1 MRLRPGFY
9 NLFYRFNMAPWDK
22 QVRPELVELVGDGR
36 LSPDRQQSVLDL
48 GCGTGA
54 EVVFLAE
61 KGFKHVVGVDFSA
74 VAIRKARA
82 RAEAAGVAE
91 RCRFVLADVT
101 GPTVP
106 EVEDSYDLI
115 LDFGAL
121 NDTEGEQRRKVADV
135 IRRMSHPGSVVLAF
149 CFSGN
154 KEELPALARLTP
166 MLAPGE
172 EAALFADHFDI
183 EHLPSRDRTVSLLL
197 TRR

>member
-9 NLFYRFNMAPWDK
+9 NVLYRLGLAPWDK
-22 QVRPELVELVGDGR
+22 EVRPELVGLVADGR
-36 LSPDRQQSVLDL
+36 LSPERQHSVLDL

-61 KGFKHVVGVDFSA
+61 KGFGNVVGVDFSA
-74 VAIRKARA
+74 VAIRKAQA
-82 RAEAAGVAE
+82 RAHAAGVQD
-91 RCRFVLADVT
+91 RCRFVLADVA
-101 GPTVP
+101 GPDVAA
-106 EVEDSYDLI
+106 VEDSYDLI

-121 NDTEGEQRRKVADV
+121 NDTEGEQRRAVAAA
-135 IRRMSHPGSVVLAF
+135 IRRMSHPGTVVLAF
-149 CFSGN
+149 CFSGA

-172 EAALFADHFDI
+172 EADLFGSDFDI
-183 EHLPSRDRTVSLLL
+183 EHLPSRERTVSLLL

>member
-9 NLFYRFNMAPWDK
+9 NFFYRLNLAPWDK
-22 QVRPELVELVGDGR
+22 SVRPELVALLDQGR
-36 LSPDRQQSVLDL
+36 LSPDRQRSVLDL

-54 EVVFLAE
+54 ELVHLAQR
-61 KGFKHVVGVDFSA
+61 GFKELVGVDFSPVA
-74 VAIRKARA
+74 VRRAQARA
-82 RAEAAGVAE
+82 RAAGVAD

-101 GPTVP
+101 RPMP

-121 NDTEGEQRRKVADV
+121 NDTEGEQRQAVADV
-135 IRRMSHPGSVVLAF
+135 IRRMSHPGTVVLSF
-149 CFSGN
+149 CFSGE
-154 KEELPALARLTP
+154 KEQLPALARLTP

-172 EAALFADHFDI
+172 EAGLFAADFDI
-183 EHLPSRDRTVSLLL
+183 EHLPSRERTVCFLL

>member
-9 NLFYRFNMAPWDK
+9 NILYRLGLAPWDK
-22 QVRPELVELVGDGR
+22 AVRPELVELIGEGR
-36 LSPDRQQSVLDL
+36 LSPERQRSVLDL

-54 EVVFLAE
+54 EVVYLAGQ
-61 KGFKHVVGVDFSA
+61 GFPHVVGVDFSR
-74 VAIRKARA
+74 VAIRKAEVRA
-82 RAEAAGVAE
+82 RAAGVQD

-101 GPTVP
+101 GPDVAA
-106 EVEDSYDLI
+106 VEGSYDLI

-121 NDTEGEQRRKVADV
+121 NDTEGEQRKAVAAA
-135 IRRMSHPGSVVLAF
+135 IRRMSHPGTVVLAF
-149 CFSGN
+149 CFSGA

-172 EAALFADHFDI
+172 ESALFADDFDI
-183 EHLPSRDRTVSLLL
+183 EHLPSRERTVSMLL